1 MTDPTT
7 PLRDAAFMEAFLDL
21 VIPPSDDGRMPG
33 AGGLGIASELADKV
47 EADHAVGRLVQAGLK
62 AVDDAAL
69 ARDPAG
75 FSGVPLHVRVEI
87 VDAQLGTHPML
98 MLGLSRHLYEAY
110 YQHPRVLEGLG
121 EPPRA
126 PFPEGYDLEE
136 TDPQLLEKLLARR
149 VFGRAR

>member
-1 MTDPTT
+1 MTDTLT
-7 PLRDAAFMEAFLDL
+7 PLRDPALMEALLDL

-33 AGGLGIASELADKV
+33 AGRLGIVSELADKL
-47 EADHAVGRLVQAGLK
+47 EADQAVGPFVQAGLQ
-62 AVDDAAL
+62 AVHDAAL

-75 FSGVPLHVRVEI
+75 FSGVPSHVRVEI
-87 VDAQLGTHPML
+87 VEAQLGAHPML
-98 MLGLSRHLYEAY
+98 MTGLALHLYQAY

-149 VFGRAR
+149 GLDRPR

>member
-1 MTDPTT
+1 MTDTTT

-21 VIPPSDDGRMPG
+21 VIPPSDDRKLPG
-33 AGGLGIASELADKV
+33 AGQLDLAAGLADTL
-47 EADHAVGRLVQAGLK
+47 EADQAVGPLVQAGLH
-62 AVDDAAL
+62 AVYNDAL

-75 FSGVPLHVRVEI
+75 FSGMPTNVRVEI
-87 VDAQLGTHPML
+87 VEAQLETHPML
-98 MLGLSRHLYEAY
+98 MIGLAAHLYQAY

-136 TDPQLLEKLLARR
+136 TDPQLLEKLLGRR